1 VAKHFLVDEG
11 EGRWFD
17 YGTDHG
23 KPVRLRVHALT
34 NEEER
39 TARRAAYG
47 NRKIKKLSEE
57 TFVRTMD
64 RGEAYT
70 RERAK
75 LALDESENFNVE
87 VSGAKAAALF
97 SELLKREVKAG
108 AEVCLDGQWTP
119 EIRAALFPRL
129 KMLARDISDFADQVV
144 KTDAEEEEDATQDFS
159 QP

>member
-1 VAKHFLVDEG
+1 MAKHYLVDEG

-23 KPVRLRVHALT
+23 KPVRLKVHALT
-34 NEEER
+34 SEEER

-47 NRKIKKLSEE
+47 NRKIKKLNEE

-75 LALDESENFNVE
+75 LALDASENFNVE
-87 VSGAKAAALF
+87 VAGANAATLF
-97 SELLKREVKAG
+97 SKLLGREVKPG
-108 AEVCLDGQWTP
+108 DEVCLDGKWTP
-119 EIRAALFPRL
+119 DLRAELFPRF
-129 KMLARDISDFADQVV
+129 KDLARDVCNFADQVI
-144 KTDAEEEEDATQDFS
+144 KAESEEEEETTAGF
-159 QP
+159 